1 MPTGELRFRSDG
13 GYARTTR
20 AAPERTMIP
29 TELSDAN
36 GAQQRGDF
44 GVGISSALN
53 SGPDLEGSAWMLR
66 ALPRLPFSA
75 VLTSANA
82 ASAARLM
89 PPYFIPKYNDNTWEG
104 LSTVAIVCAFD
115 ELLVRANKLRS
126 ALDVCVALEAG

>member
-1 MPTGELRFRSDG
+1 
-13 GYARTTR
+13 
-20 AAPERTMIP
+20 MIP